1 MVCKECGSYNAE
13 NLSVCKEC
21 GAKLR
26 DDDTVASS
34 VDQSTAND
42 EGRPARDFVKPPA
55 WPKSAFAGA
64 PEKPVSSSSGS
75 APAPSGSFRPTIPP
89 RTAAAPTCPHCG
101 KPVVSDAPFCAY
113 CGQRLSGEAPA
124 AAPVAARPA
133 AKPAV
138 TPPPRASYAA
148 TDFDDEDEDDYEEE
162 DEDDYKP
169 AKAAKRPNK
178 IARRDAEDLDEY
190 EEDEEYDEEYDD
202 MPQKRG
208 KGTTILFWGLI
219 ALLLALIVVF
229 GLYIAKKNFDGDVG
243 KMFASIGTIFNKGNA
258 DDVSAENPDETTTT
272 DSQMYTATI
281 TESTD
286 ATTNEVWY
294 DIDIAA
300 PTGSTVRIVTDATL
314 TQDTIPVPTNDHVVL
329 HIPRE
334 VFMPNAPVD
343 SETVT
348 LQPNIQAISPDGQT
362 MQVAVAPI
370 TVTVPTLSMTITE
383 PAGDTVNAT
392 CDNSPI
398 AIIGQ
403 VNNYDGEI
411 AVFVNDQQVYV
422 DSTGMFTASYTPK
435 QVAAIQPTSTPE
447 ATLDPSATPD
457 PAAST
462 SPDATTAPDASTSP
476 EATAEATEAPA
487 VDETATTET
496 VPGTSET
503 ITIEARKNNCVTAR
517 KVITVEPYV
526 MQTMSFT
533 VNNDLKSLSSD
544 TGSVTITGT
553 CTPGAVITAKSAS
566 ADVTFGEATVT
577 DTGTFSMLVT
587 IAKVGGYDVSLEG
600 KLQGYYDGTANV
612 IVERPPT
619 VSSSAFKKAA
629 GDLSKNME
637 KIKSGTVTSGDF
649 VVTGRITEIISADP
663 YTIFR
668 VQISEGVEVIV
679 YNRSAKSTINSSDV
693 KDKKQIAGTLKGLYT
708 DGTTPVLWGWFIW
721 NK

>member
-26 DDDTVASS
+26 DDDTSASS
-34 VDQSTAND
+34 VDQATAGE

-55 WPKSAFAGA
+55 WPKSAYAGA
-64 PEKPVSSSSGS
+64 PEKPAGSSSGS

-89 RTAAAPTCPHCG
+89 RTAATPTCPHCG

-113 CGQRLSGEAPA
+113 CGQRLGGEAPA
-124 AAPVAARPA
+124 AASAAARPA

-148 TDFDDEDEDDYEEE
+148 ADFDDEDEDDYEEE
-162 DEDDYKP
+162 DDDYKP
-169 AKAAKRPNK
+169 AKASKRPNK

-190 EEDEEYDEEYDD
+190 DEDEEYDEEYDD
-202 MPQKRG
+202 MPPKRG

-243 KMFASIGTIFNKGNA
+243 KMFASIGTIFNKGSA
-258 DDVSAENPDETTTT
+258 DDVNAEDPAVTTTT

-300 PTGSTVRIVTDATL
+300 PTGSTIRIVTDATL
-314 TQDTIPVPTNDHVVL
+314 TQDTVQVPTNDHIVL
-329 HIPRE
+329 HIPRD

-343 SETVT
+343 SEAVT

-370 TVTVPTLSMTITE
+370 TVTVPALSMTITE

-392 CDNSPI
+392 FDNSPI

-435 QVAAIQPTSTPE
+435 QTAVIQPTSTPE
-447 ATLDPSATPD
+447 ATVDPAATPD
-457 PAAST
+457 PAASA
-462 SPDATTAPDASTSP
+462 SPDATTAPDASASP
-476 EATAEATEAPA
+476 EATAEATEAPV
-487 VDETATTET
+487 VDETATAET
-496 VPGTSET
+496 VPGSSET

-533 VNNDLKSLSSD
+533 VNNDIKSLSSD
-544 TGSVTITGT
+544 SGSVTLTGT
-553 CTPGAVITAKSAS
+553 CTPGAVITGKSAS
-566 ADVTFGEATVT
+566 PDVTFGEATVA
-577 DTGTFSMLVT
+577 DTGTFSMIVS
-587 IAKVGGYDVSLEG
+587 IAKVGGYDIILEG
-600 KLQGYYDGTANV
+600 KLQGYYDGTASV

-629 GDLSKNME
+629 ADIVKNYE
-637 KIKSGTVTSGDF
+637 KITSGAITSGDF
-649 VVTGRITEIISADP
+649 VVTGRVTEIISADP

-668 VQISEGVEVIV
+668 VEVSDGVEVIV
-679 YNRSAKSTINSSDV
+679 YNRSARSTINSADL